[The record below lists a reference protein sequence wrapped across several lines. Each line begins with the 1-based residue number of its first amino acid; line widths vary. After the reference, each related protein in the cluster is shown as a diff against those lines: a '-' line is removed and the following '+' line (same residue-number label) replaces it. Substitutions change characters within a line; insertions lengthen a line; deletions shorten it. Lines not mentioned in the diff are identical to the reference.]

1 VPTSWSPAPRID
13 RRDRKTAAGRE
24 PRLAPSIVEDRSPRR
39 GLYFAGRFGF
49 HMNGRDAAPESAYPM
64 AVADTVE
71 TMSRRHAVAAVARS
85 PLMPVPSLS
94 GLGLRLMSP

>member
-1 VPTSWSPAPRID
+1 
-13 RRDRKTAAGRE
+13 
-24 PRLAPSIVEDRSPRR
+24 
-39 GLYFAGRFGF
+39 
-49 HMNGRDAAPESAYPM
+49 M